1 MTGRSDIPTA
11 RSFGL
16 TSEAPTRDNSTV
28 RSAKALIQRDTFSE
42 ILQSVRFRS
51 TVLCRSELMAPW
63 GFSVIGRDF
72 ASFHIVLRGKCCLE
86 VDSISGRTWLCDGD
100 LVILPHGNAH
110 VVRDSPTSPATRLED
125 LVADGTTDHRGIV
138 QAGGRG
144 PKTLLVC
151 GGFHFEE
158 RASNPLLAALP
169 PMIHLRGRRPG
180 VEAWLRTT
188 LDFLARESDAYR
200 PGADAVIARLA
211 DILFIEAIRGYFAS
225 PEAEKLG
232 LAVALRDP
240 PIGAALASIHQHPET
255 DWDVEALARQAK
267 MSRTAFAIQ
276 FAKLVGEPPLRY
288 VTSYRMNKA
297 AALLR
302 ASSATI
308 PQIAERVGYNTEV
321 GFSRAFKRFLGATPA
336 AYRRNVSSTIRT
348 KTWSLDALSD
358 NERPQEELLKR

>member
-1 MTGRSDIPTA
+1 MRS
-11 RSFGL
+11 
-16 TSEAPTRDNSTV
+16 EKAP
-28 RSAKALIQRDTFSE
+28 IQRDTLSE
-42 ILQSVRFRS
+42 VLQAARFRS

-63 GFSVIGRDF
+63 GFSVIGRDY
-72 ASFHIVLRGKCCLE
+72 AGFHIVLRGKCCLE
-86 VDSISGRTWLCDGD
+86 VDSVGGRTWLSEGD

-125 LVADGTTDHRGIV
+125 LIVGGKTDRRGIIRV
-138 QAGGRG
+138 GGRG
-144 PKTLLVC
+144 PKTVLVC
-151 GGFHFEE
+151 GGFRFEE
-158 RASNPLLAALP
+158 RAANPLLAALP
-169 PMIHLRGRRPG
+169 PVIHLRGHRPG

-188 LDFLARESDAYR
+188 FDFLARESDAYR
-200 PGADAVIARLA
+200 PGADSVITRLA

-240 PIGAALASIHQHPET
+240 RIGAALASIHYNPET
-255 DWDVEALARQAK
+255 DWDVKTLARHAG

-276 FAKLVGEPPLRY
+276 FAKLIGEPPLRY
-288 VTSYRMNKA
+288 VANCRMSKA

-321 GFSRAFKRFLGATPA
+321 GFSRAFKRSFGATPA
-336 AYRRNVSSTIRT
+336 AYRRGSSSTIEPRHEAST
-348 KTWSLDALSD
+348 PPPRASGLGRAKSRS
-358 NERPQEELLKR
+358 RS